1 MVKTNDTVRYSF
13 VIKLLVLDDNPVL
26 FCGPTGTGK
35 SVYIK
40 QVINK

>member
-13 VIKLLVLDDNPVL
+13 IIKLLVLDNHPVL